1 MILDIIMLDIRY
13 KIQHIISTNIYCY
26 PRNRIYSAFMVY
38 GRNYRYQIDHVDSYY
53 SFIHKLKYIGY
64 SFTRKLMANMYNY
77 HNVRLHPRR
86 I

>member
-1 MILDIIMLDIRY
+1 MLDIRY

-26 PRNRIYSAFMVY
+26 RRNRIYMVY
-38 GRNYRYQIDHVDSYY
+38 DRNQRYQIDHVDSYY

-64 SFTRKLMANMYNY
+64 SFTKKLAANMYNY
-77 HNVRLHPRR
+77 HNARFHQRR

>member
-13 KIQHIISTNIYCY
+13 EIQHIIGTNIYCY
-26 PRNRIYSAFMVY
+26 RRNRIYMVY

-64 SFTRKLMANMYNY
+64 SFTKKLTVNMYNY
-77 HNVRLHPRR
+77 HNARLHQRR